1 MLAKRIVA
9 CLDIRGGRVVKGKQF
24 VELRDAGDPVER
36 ALRYCDDGADEIV
49 VLDVSATNE
58 DRLAS
63 LQTVERIS
71 REVDVPVTVGGGVRT
86 VEDFARVLDAGADK
100 VAVNTA
106 AVADPSLLSLAS
118 RRFGRQ
124 CVVLSID
131 ARRSHGRYEIAVRS
145 ATQPVTKDAVAWAAA
160 GERLGAGEV
169 LLTSID
175 RDGTQEGFDVRLIE
189 AVTRAVGVPV
199 VASGG
204 ASNAD
209 SFVAGLVA
217 GADAVLGASA
227 FHSGALSVREVKQ
240 LCFDRGLAV
249 RR

>member
-1 MLAKRIVA
+1 VLAKRIVA
-9 CLDIRGGRVVKGKQF
+9 CLDIRAGRVVKGKQF
-24 VELRDAGDPVER
+24 VALRDAGDPVER
-36 ALRYCDDGADEIV
+36 ALRYRDDGADEIV

-63 LQTVERIS
+63 LQTVEQIS
-71 REVDVPVTVGGGVRT
+71 RAVDIPVTVGGGVRT
-86 VEDFARVLDAGADK
+86 VDDFARMLEAGADK
-100 VAVNTA
+100 VALNTA
-106 AVADPSLLSLAS
+106 AVATPSLISLAA

-131 ARRSHGRYEIAVRS
+131 ARRANGRYEIAVRS
-145 ATQPVTKDAVAWAAA
+145 ATQAVAKDAVAWAAA
-160 GERLGAGEV
+160 GERLGAGEI

-175 RDGTQEGFDVRLIE
+175 RDGTQAGFDLRLIE
-189 AVTRAVGVPV
+189 TVARTVGVPV

-204 ASNAD
+204 ASTAD

-227 FHSGALSVREVKQ
+227 FHSGALSVGAVKQ
-240 LCFDRGLAV
+240 RCAERGLAV